1 MADLGDEWPHFVCV
15 EAANI
20 RANAIT
26 LQPGEQHTMTVII
39 RTCRRYFTNPAI
51 VAHASR

>member
-20 RANAIT
+20 RANAVT
-26 LQPGEQHTMTVII
+26 LQPGEQHTMTANI
-39 RTCRRYFTNPAI
+39 RVERLDQ
-51 VAHASR
+51 